1 MSETMAA
8 LHHLADYAGPY
19 PGSFVPMLA
28 ATAGEASRRGY
39 RNTIWLSAVARDRAW
54 LTELEGLAEIRWLDA
69 DRGSIGGIRP
79 TLAALGPA
87 LADGREPAV
96 LHTHF
101 TAFDIPAA
109 LMRLRRR
116 RLAVF
121 WHEHSRVRDTRAARA
136 RNAARYLLLG
146 RLVNGILC
154 VSPEIREA
162 LRERHAPA
170 ARLIDFPNAIDIGR
184 FPLVTD
190 QRRRAARQELGLAD
204 DERVVLHF
212 GWDWHRKGGDLMVA
226 AAGTF
231 AADERVRW
239 LTVLGAG
246 APPPEL
252 AGSPAVRGLPPSD
265 DVSRLYAAADV
276 FLSCSRAEGMPYAML
291 EALASGLPV
300 VGTDLPGQTPLLTGL
315 PGAEVVAV
323 EPAAIAAGVR
333 RLLAFGPDERERHA
347 HQARERVAAS
357 YSLDAWSRNLVDL
370 YGRALGREAPVT

>member
-1 MSETMAA
+1 MVTI
-8 LHHLADYAGPY
+8 HHLADYAGPY

-28 ATAGEASRRGY
+28 ATTREASRRGY

-54 LTELEGLAEIRWLDA
+54 LSELDGLAEIRWLDG
-69 DRGSIGGIRP
+69 DRGSIGSIRP

-87 LADGREPAV
+87 LAAGGEPAV

-101 TAFDIPAA
+101 GTFDIPAA

-121 WHEHSRVRDTRAARA
+121 WHEHSRLHDTRAARA
-136 RNAARYLLLG
+136 RNTARYLMLG
-146 RLVNGILC
+146 RVVNGMLC
-154 VSPEIREA
+154 VSPEIRDA

-170 ARLIDFPNAIDIGR
+170 GRLIDFPNAIDIDR
-184 FPLVTD
+184 FALVTPE
-190 QRRRAARQELGLAD
+190 RRRAARQELGLAD

-226 AAGTF
+226 AAATF
-231 AADERVRW
+231 AADEGVRW

-252 AGSPAVRGLPPSD
+252 AGSPAVRGLPPTD
-265 DVSRLYAAADV
+265 DVSALYAAADI
-276 FLSCSRAEGMPYAML
+276 FLSCSRAEGMPYAVL

-300 VGTDLPGQTPLLTGL
+300 VGTDLPGQTPLLAGL
-315 PGAEVVAV
+315 PGGEVVAAA
-323 EPAAIAAGVR
+323 PAAIAAAVR
-333 RLLAFGPDERERHA
+333 RLLALRPDERERHA
-347 HQARERVAAS
+347 QQARERVAAS

-370 YGRALGREAPVT
+370 YGRALGPGAPLA